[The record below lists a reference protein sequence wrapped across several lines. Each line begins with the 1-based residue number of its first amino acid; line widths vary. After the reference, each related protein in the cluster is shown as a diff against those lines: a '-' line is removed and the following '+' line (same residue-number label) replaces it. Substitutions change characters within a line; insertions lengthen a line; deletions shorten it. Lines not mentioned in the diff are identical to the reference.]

1 LLTVSTGRA
10 QAGDHAAIDQIARAA
25 LTTGLGQR
33 EVDRTITSA
42 LHAAAHPRAQAQRE
56 AT

>member
-1 LLTVSTGRA
+1 LWWAAWRA
-10 QAGDHAAIDQIARAA
+10 AQVGDRAAIAQIARAA
-25 LTTGLGQR
+25 LTTGLGQQ

-42 LHAAAHPRAQAQRE
+42 LHAAAHPRAQARRE